1 MRAPRVV
8 LDTQVC
14 LDLWLFDDPRV
25 ARLRA
30 WLDSGAAIGVR
41 DDDCRA
47 EWLRVLR
54 YPTFGLDE
62 SRCAELERIYDAT
75 LEHGGDTSSA
85 PLPSSPLPR
94 CSDPDDQKFL
104 ALAWATGA
112 AALLT
117 RDAALL
123 ALARRVSFAILTPAL
138 FELADCRPESGEA
151 GIAP

>member
-1 MRAPRVV
+1 VRAPRVV

-14 LDLWLFDDPRV
+14 LDLWLFADPRV
-25 ARLRA
+25 TRLRA
-30 WLDSGAAIGVR
+30 WLDAGAVVGVR
-41 DDDCRA
+41 DDECRA

-54 YPTFGLDE
+54 YPAFGLDD
-62 SRCAELERIYDAT
+62 SRCAALERIYDAS
-75 LEHGGDTSSA
+75 LEQGDTASA
-85 PLPSSPLPR
+85 PVPTPPLPR

-138 FELADCRPESGEA
+138 FELAAYRPESGHGGMA
-151 GIAP
+151 S